1 MQAAPVGQQVLTP
14 EQRAEIMAKMRSA
27 HTIYPQYIDAT
38 LSPEQ
43 GRRTTLQHAVAHPT
57 LDEIFQA
64 LKHMGFTTVFC
75 DPRKSLPKSQ
85 SQPYCIPP
93 LRGVMKVVIKDGPSD
108 GAKAAVVAKDPNES
122 SVLRGIADFIKAIQ
136 KIKKPKRQSF
146 ADDTRDCAVCWA
158 MLLHHDWH
166 RISYPSMLRRL
177 LRCISVAR
185 LPASRA

>member
-93 LRGVMKVVIKDGPSD
+93 LRGVMKVVIKDGPSE
-108 GAKAAVVAKDPNES
+108 GAKAAVVAKYPNES
-122 SVLRGIADFIKAIQ
+122 SVLRGIADFIKAIPDRQ
-136 KIKKPKRQSF
+136 VIEQGHAQRYAIAAAEAGANAIVQGANKKIKKPKRQ
-146 ADDTRDCAVCWA
+146 RLCC
-158 MLLHHDWH
+158 LLGD
-166 RISYPSMLRRL
+166 
-177 LRCISVAR
+177 VA
-185 LPASRA
+185 AS